1 MVSLFSKEAVD
12 SVPAKQSP
20 AGGVPAHQLPA
31 NGDPAQQNNM
41 ASSVQVCGNR
51 RCPWSTELQILSH
64 YYSKA
69 K

>member
-41 ASSVQVCGNR
+41 ASSLRQPTVSLVNR
-51 RCPWSTELQILSH
+51 VANTISLLQ
-64 YYSKA
+64 
-69 K
+69 

>member
-41 ASSVQVCGNR
+41 ASSLQVWQPTVSLVNR
-51 RCPWSTELQILSH
+51 VANTISLLQ
-64 YYSKA
+64 
-69 K
+69 